1 MANTD
6 KFSVDF
12 FTEALTLH
20 IEKNKD
26 VMTPT
31 QAANSY
37 FHSVVSAI
45 IHDNLNK
52 NFELVR
58 RVRNLDEAY
67 NKVKEK
73 MKNEA
78 PNA

>member
-1 MANTD
+1 MSNTD
-6 KFSVDF
+6 KFSVDYF
-12 FTEALTLH
+12 KEALTVH
-20 IEKNKD
+20 IEKSKD
-26 VMTPT
+26 VLNPV

-37 FHSVVSAI
+37 YRSVVSTI

-67 NKVKEK
+67 NEIKAHYKALRK
-73 MKNEA
+73 A
-78 PNA
+78 

>member
-6 KFSVDF
+6 KFSVDYF
-12 FTEALTLH
+12 KEALRVH
-20 IEKNKD
+20 IEKSKEVLN
-26 VMTPT
+26 PT

-37 FHSVVSAI
+37 YRSVVSTI

-58 RVRNLDEAY
+58 RIRNLDEAY
-67 NKVKEK
+67 NEVKAEYQ
-73 MKNEA
+73 
-78 PNA
+78 